1 MFKSMRNKKREVS
14 REVVDVILQR
24 GEYGILSTIGE
35 HGYPCIT
42 PLSYVYM
49 NNCIYFHCA
58 EEGEKLD
65 NIRRNGKVAFS
76 VVNDTKI
83 IPVKFTTD
91 FKSVVIYGEAKEI
104 DGEAKKEALRG
115 IVKKY
120 SPDFI
125 EAGERYIEKSSHVT
139 KIVEIKIDHVTG
151 KVIERQ

>member
-1 MFKSMRNKKREVS
+1 
-14 REVVDVILQR
+14 
-24 GEYGILSTIGE
+24 
-35 HGYPCIT
+35 
-42 PLSYVYM
+42 M

-83 IPVKFTTD
+83 IPEKFTTD

>member
-1 MFKSMRNKKREVS
+1 MFKTMRNKKREVS
-14 REVVDVILQR
+14 REIVDVILQR
-24 GEYGILSTIGE
+24 GEYGVLSTIGE

-49 NNCIYFHCA
+49 NDCIYFHCA
-58 EEGEKLD
+58 MDGEKLD
-65 NIRRNGKVAFS
+65 NIRRNSKVTFS

-83 IPVKFTTD
+83 IPEKFTTD
-91 FKSVVIYGEAKEI
+91 FKSVVIYGEAKEV

-125 EAGERYIEKSSHVT
+125 EAGERYIEKSSDVT
-139 KIVEIKIDHVTG
+139 NIVEIKINHVTG

>member
-1 MFKSMRNKKREVS
+1 MFKPMRNKKREVS

-24 GEYGILSTIGE
+24 GEYGVLSTIGE

-49 NNCIYFHCA
+49 NDCIYFHCA

-65 NIRRNGKVAFS
+65 NIRRNSKVTFS
-76 VVNDTKI
+76 VVKDTKI
-83 IPVKFTTD
+83 IPEKFTTD
-91 FKSVVIYGEAKEI
+91 FKSVVIYGEAKEVES
-104 DGEAKKEALRG
+104 EAKKEVLRE

-125 EAGERYIEKSSHVT
+125 EAGERYIEKSSNVT
-139 KIVEIKIDHVTG
+139 RIVEIKINHVTG

>member
-65 NIRRNGKVAFS
+65 NIWLSSIAVQARKRR
-76 VVNDTKI
+76 
-83 IPVKFTTD
+83 
-91 FKSVVIYGEAKEI
+91 Y
-104 DGEAKKEALRG
+104 KK
-115 IVKKY
+115 
-120 SPDFI
+120 
-125 EAGERYIEKSSHVT
+125 
-139 KIVEIKIDHVTG
+139 
-151 KVIERQ
+151 